1 MTNTLEEN
9 KKKLN
14 TYVKYC
20 KSYGNQYYNAFERVN
35 LGENSISQLLAWLLD
50 TKWVNDNDTIEN
62 QIHREF
68 TFEFLKLIK
77 NAETENDKSILQNK
91 NEEELKELANGI
103 HSIQDKDNIDIL
115 RVNEDKKFVCVIEN
129 KKRAKLSV
137 SKKEHNNEE
146 RILQIEKYYNYINEH
161 YNDYDQKFVYLCAEK
176 VDTKK
181 TIKERLTD
189 KVNVPD
195 YIEQN
200 LKIKINNENQEYEN
214 IKDKEVIWLLNKFNY
229 TLIKHSD
236 IALILYNI
244 LLNKCS
250 NNFDE
255 QILKPINEEKMM
267 EIAEKL
273 LQLYRTPKD
282 LAKDKI
288 SGNAKMFFY
297 YKFSDFI
304 KYEERLDILCQYLEY
319 WELHNGEGY
328 LQDNLYGYT
337 KIINGKYLW
346 DICKDIKNEN
356 SKEWENVEKIAS
368 KLERKKCNDLKHIVN
383 ELNKKD

>member
-115 RVNEDKKFVCVIEN
+115 LVNEDEQFVCVIEN

-137 SKKEHNNEE
+137 SKKERNNEE
-146 RILQIEKYYNYINEH
+146 RILQIEKYYNYINKH
-161 YNDYDQKFVYLCAEK
+161 YEKYDKKFVYLCAEK
-176 VDTKK
+176 VDTNK

-189 KVNVPD
+189 KVKVPD
-195 YIEQN
+195 DIVQN
-200 LKIKINNENQEYEN
+200 LKIKINDKIQGYEN
-214 IKDKEVIWLLNKFNY
+214 IKDEKVIWLLNKFNY

-244 LLNKCS
+244 LLNKCHD
-250 NNFDE
+250 NFCE
-255 QILKPINEEKMM
+255 KILKPIDEEKMM
-267 EIAEKL
+267 EMAKKL
-273 LQLYRTPKD
+273 LELYRTPKNLD
-282 LAKDKI
+282 KDKI

-297 YKFSDFI
+297 DKFSNLEY
-304 KYEERLDILCQYLEY
+304 KYRLDILCQYIEY

-356 SKEWENVEKIAS
+356 SEEWKNVETIAS
-368 KLERKKCNDLKHIVN
+368 ELEQEKCNDLKHIVN

>member
-1 MTNTLEEN
+1 MKKKLEEN

-20 KSYGNQYYNAFERVN
+20 KSYGNQYYNALERVN

-115 RVNEDKKFVCVIEN
+115 LVNEDEQFVCVIEN

-137 SKKEHNNEE
+137 SKKERNNEE
-146 RILQIEKYYNYINEH
+146 RILQIEKYYNYINKH
-161 YNDYDQKFVYLCAEK
+161 YEKYDKKFVYLCAEK
-176 VDTKK
+176 VDTNK

-189 KVNVPD
+189 KVKVPD
-195 YIEQN
+195 DIVQN
-200 LKIKINNENQEYEN
+200 LKIKINDKIQGYEN

-297 YKFSDFI
+297 YNFS
-304 KYEERLDILCQYLEY
+304 KLEYEERLNILCQYIEY

-346 DICKDIKNEN
+346 DICCYIK
-356 SKEWENVEKIAS
+356 KEDPSTWEKYKEEYSEYLPNIE
-368 KLERKKCNDLKHIVN
+368 
-383 ELNKKD
+383 